1 MHERATASTSCAALL
16 CNRTCWE
23 SQPFPLVAH
32 VTARPADS
40 KHPAGICAGGFL
52 LPVLQ
57 RGLGRHVRNGS
68 REERL
73 ARVLDYTLARL
84 TRDGFSDDVYI
95 RLSIFTRLP
104 AFSSDATTPTPDSK
118 KTAKPAASLDRS
130 SEGAFIYL
138 FIFIYIYTPLRS
150 VYSPAHVSA

>member
-1 MHERATASTSCAALL
+1 MRASERVTVSTSRAALL
-16 CNRTCWE
+16 CNRNCWE

-40 KHPAGICAGGFL
+40 QHPAGISAGGLL

-57 RGLGRHVRNGS
+57 RGLGWHVRNGS
-68 REERL
+68 REEQLRPGFRL
-73 ARVLDYTLARL
+73 HARSLARL

-95 RLSIFTRLP
+95 RPSIFTRLS

-130 SEGAFIYL
+130 SEGFFFL
-138 FIFIYIYTPLRS
+138 PLRS
-150 VYSPAHVSA
+150 VYLRAHVSA